1 MANRTTSFRFYTDVN
16 LNPST
21 NDTFYF
27 ASASDQAAFFSSKLV
42 TTVSNCYYQRADVN
56 KVKVEKPYSTLY
68 RCDYLSFTNPAY
80 ENKTFYAFITNVT
93 YIDDNTTE
101 VNYVID
107 QFQTWFLS
115 LTWKP
120 CLVERQHSNRD
131 TWGDNLLMENLD
143 CGKYVTGYIN
153 DSLIDSDMLV
163 IVHATFDIVHW
174 LSTSSHDKVAPS
186 TFNKQG
192 VYDQLSQAAFYS
204 TKSSGSATAGT
215 GSALQVFIN
224 SVFDGIGG
232 VTLDDIVDIYCY
244 PKVGVLLDSGETVIG
259 TSSSLA
265 TDFQKVFN
273 VGGAYMTGTQYGQDY
288 SLPAVPATLNGY
300 RPKNNKMFQYPYC
313 LVHISNNDGSSID
326 LHYERFHLPS
336 GADPHSTT
344 AFKVK
349 VQGTSCGDAKL
360 RISPL
365 QYMGIVDSQQ
375 VDFDQSLDSG
385 SYPTCSMTGDAY
397 NIYLAQNKNRIVN
410 NYQASALK
418 GVADTLNTTSGRVTQ
433 MGGLALSSMGEG
445 FGTGSVG
452 SKGGTTWEMQS
463 LQFAA
468 DYYMKG
474 KAIAAAMED
483 MQIAPGTTNG
493 VSGVGLAF
501 QNNKK
506 NFTIQVK
513 TVDAQHA
520 ELIDDY
526 YTMFGYP
533 MRKIMV
539 PMLKARTKF
548 TYIKTVGCI
557 VWGNVP
563 ENAKAFIQ
571 NMFDTGIRLWADAD
585 NIGNFNVQND
595 PINS

>member
-1 MANRTTSFRFYTDVN
+1 MARNTSFKFYSNIN
-16 LNPST
+16 LSPRT
-21 NDTFYF
+21 NDTFSWAAATEQRGFF
-27 ASASDQAAFFSSKLV
+27 AQHQVAAA
-42 TTVSNCYYQRADVN
+42 SNCYYQRADVN
-56 KVKVEKPYSTLY
+56 KVKVQIPYSTLY
-68 RCDYLSFTNPAY
+68 RCDYLSFINPDY
-80 ENKTFYAFITNVT
+80 ENKTFYAFVTNVT
-93 YIDDNTTE
+93 YIDDTTTE
-101 VNYVID
+101 VDYIID
-107 QFQTWFLS
+107 HIQTWYFEMNFHA
-115 LTWKP
+115 
-120 CLVERQHSNRD
+120 CMVERQHSNRD

-313 LVHISNNDGSSID
+313 LVHISNNDGSAID

-344 AFKVK
+344 SFKVK

-365 QYMGIVDSQQ
+365 QYMGIIDSQQ

-520 ELIDDY
+520 KLIDDY

-539 PMLKARTKF
+539 PMLRARTAF
-548 TYIKTVGCI
+548 TFVKTVGCI
-557 VWGNVP
+557 ITGNIP
-563 ENAKAFIQ
+563 EYAKSQIEA
-571 NMFDTGIRLWADAD
+571 MFDTGIRLWSDQD
-585 NIGNFNVQND
+585 NIGNYHVVND